1 MNNLDAILE
10 IAIGLVLT
18 WLILSVATMEV
29 QDIINNLF
37 NKRAK
42 FLEESILQMFRG
54 EKGFLKEF
62 YDHPAIQVLYK
73 KNFLGQLKKPSYI
86 PDAVFAEV
94 AFEIFVNLGVEEDK
108 LHEDDISIAKII
120 SKVEDISQA
129 NPELGYFVRRL
140 IPEFKGTETIS
151 KIKRTEANAIELKT
165 NAATWFDTSMTRAS
179 YLYKEKA
186 KTAAFIIGF
195 GLALAFNIDTLHIT
209 QQLWREPTL
218 RQSLVAQA
226 QIADEN
232 TGPKSVGELEEYYE
246 DLNLPVGWETAT
258 NPTNATDWL
267 TKLLGLF
274 ISGLAAMQGAPFWF
288 DALRNLLSMKG
299 GSEKE
304 KTSPAPAPVPAPA
317 PQVSAPPKEE
327 NMKAVG

>member
-1 MNNLDAILE
+1 MTNLDAILE

-54 EKGFLKEF
+54 EKGFVKEF
-62 YDHPAIQVLYK
+62 YDHPAIQVLHT
-73 KNFLGQLKKPSYI
+73 KNFLGKSKKPSYI

-120 SKVEDISQA
+120 NKVDDITQE
-129 NPELGYFVRRL
+129 NPELGYFLRRL
-140 IPEFKGTETIS
+140 IPEFKGKETIS
-151 KIKRTEANAIELKT
+151 KFKRAEANAVELKA
-165 NAATWFDTSMTRAS
+165 NAAIWFDTTMTRAS

-186 KTAAFIIGF
+186 KTVAFIVGIS
-195 GLALAFNIDTLHIT
+195 LATVFNVDTIHIT

-226 QIADEN
+226 QIADET

-246 DLNLPVGWETAT
+246 DLNLPVGWETVTLPETTA
-258 NPTNATDWL
+258 DWAM
-267 TKLLGLF
+267 KVLGLF

-288 DALRNLLSMKG
+288 DLLRNLLDIKG
-299 GSEKE
+299 GSKKE
-304 KTSPAPAPVPAPA
+304 VLSNIQPPAPPEPPTEEKPALI
-317 PQVSAPPKEE
+317 S
-327 NMKAVG
+327 KAVG